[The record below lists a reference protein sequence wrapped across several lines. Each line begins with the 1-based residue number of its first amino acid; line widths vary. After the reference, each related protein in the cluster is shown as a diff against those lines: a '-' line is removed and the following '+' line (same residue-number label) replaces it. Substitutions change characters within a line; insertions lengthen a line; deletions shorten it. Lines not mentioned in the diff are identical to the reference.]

1 MNLAL
6 LSDVHANLLA
16 LQACLAHARAA
27 GATRFALLGD
37 HVGYG
42 PEPDAVVDVVMALA
56 AQGARAHMPA
66 TQAGGFRR
74 NVATL
79 GMSEAEREAVARFER
94 DVITPSMT
102 GLVILQFTA
111 DWCGPCKQLSPILD
125 KIAADYADRGVTLAR
140 VDVDQDKLIAA
151 QFRIQS
157 IPTVYALFQG
167 QPVADLTNYRTEGQL
182 KKILDQLLAQLPVQ
196 GEAQE
201 LQAQIEPLLAMGE
214 QILAEGDAARAA
226 SIFTQIRD
234 MAPDDPEA
242 AGGLARA
249 LIAEGRGDEARGLL
263 DGIDPAVANH
273 AAIGRARAALELA
286 STPAAD
292 VSAEEDRLKANP
304 DDHEARF
311 AVANAKAAAGD
322 RDAAADALLE
332 IIARDRDWNDGVAR
346 TRLLQLLEAAGLE
359 DPWGRTQRRRLSA
372 LLFT

>member
-1 MNLAL
+1 M
-6 LSDVHANLLA
+6 
-16 LQACLAHARAA
+16 
-27 GATRFALLGD
+27 
-37 HVGYG
+37 
-42 PEPDAVVDVVMALA
+42 
-56 AQGARAHMPA
+56 
-66 TQAGGFRR
+66 
-74 NVATL
+74 ATL

-157 IPTVYALFQG
+157 IPTLYALFQG

-242 AGGLARA
+242 TGGLARA
-249 LIAEGRGDEARGLL
+249 LIAEGRIDEARGLL
-263 DGIDPAVANH
+263 DGIDPAAAHH

-286 STPAAD
+286 SAPAVD

-311 AVANAKAAAGD
+311 AVANAKAATGD
-322 RDAAADALLE
+322 RDGAADALLE
-332 IIARDRDWNDGVAR
+332 IIARDRDWNEGAAR